1 MDHLLVVAPHFENGI
16 VNIMKQETEEMCGLE
31 KKACHILEREN
42 WKHLHPL
49 VEEEFS
55 QNKDEV
61 IDVIEGPTQFAKC
74 LHHAKNKSSKRQKND
89 GKYIDNCNWIAAT
102 TCEVEQIFPCVAIS

>member
-1 MDHLLVVAPHFENGI
+1 MSAS
-16 VNIMKQETEEMCGLE
+16 E
-31 KKACHILEREN
+31 KKACRILEREN
-42 WKHLHPL
+42 WKHLYPP

-55 QNKDEV
+55 GSEDEV
-61 IDVIEGPTQFAKC
+61 IDVIDSPTQFAKR
-74 LHHAKNKSSKRQKND
+74 LRHAKNKSSKPQKND